1 MVTILNWEQFPNCIA
16 LMAKVI
22 EYFKTIFI
30 DNLHFFLSELSSQLI
45 TLFIA
50 HMIWALVAE
59 VIRIFWIFK
68 CIVGNDLLCSVGCHF
83 ILVIPSFTMQ
93 PFNFLQYHFSVLE
106 IMSFVIQFPFRKSL
120 PSSIYSSIFLQNFQ
134 NWNLIFRSLIHFGV
148 FVQYGRYESSFK
160 HAKI

>member
-30 DNLHFFLSELSSQLI
+30 DNLHFFLSEQSSQLI

-59 VIRIFWIFK
+59 VICIFWIFK

-83 ILVIPSFTMQ
+83 ILVIPSFTSSLLISCSTISQ
-93 PFNFLQYHFSVLE
+93 FLRSCPLLFNSLSESHCLHLYILVFS
-106 IMSFVIQFPFRKSL
+106 FR
-120 PSSIYSSIFLQNFQ
+120 IFKILS
-134 NWNLIFRSLIHFGV
+134 LIFRSLIHFGV
-148 FVQYGRYESSFK
+148 FVQYGRYGSSFK